1 MSKLV
6 PIMGALGSL
15 PFVCAFGKVLTYND
29 VSRDLSVRWAQ
40 HDVIGQKP
48 VLEFVGDDLA
58 RVSLTIRF
66 DSNLGVPP
74 LIGLNHLQ
82 RMLENKEVKT
92 LVLGGEYLGRFVIE
106 SVSEDRRFHSGAGIC
121 IIAEATVNLIE
132 WHGKRTNSWS
142 EQMAKLSKRMKGLF
156 K

>member
-29 VSRDLSVRWAQ
+29 LSRDLSVRWAQ

-48 VLEFVGDDLA
+48 VLEYVGDDLA

-106 SVSEDRRFHSGAGIC
+106 SVSEDRKFHSGAGVC
-121 IIAEATVNLIE
+121 IIAEASVNLIE

-156 K
+156 T

>member
-48 VLEFVGDDLA
+48 VLEYVGDDLA

-156 K
+156 T

>member
-48 VLEFVGDDLA
+48 VLEYVGDDLA

-106 SVSEDRRFHSGAGIC
+106 SVSEDRKFHSGAGIC

-156 K
+156 T

>member
-15 PFVCAFGKVLTYND
+15 PFVCAFGKVLTYHD

-48 VLEFVGDDLA
+48 VLEYVGDDLA
-58 RVSLTIRF
+58 RVSLSIRF

-156 K
+156 T

>member
-156 K
+156 T